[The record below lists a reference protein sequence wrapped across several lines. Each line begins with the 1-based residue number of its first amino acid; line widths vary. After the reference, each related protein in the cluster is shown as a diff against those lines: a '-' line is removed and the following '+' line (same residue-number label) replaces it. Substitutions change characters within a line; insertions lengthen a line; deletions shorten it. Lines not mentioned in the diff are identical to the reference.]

1 MLVVITAI
9 TSYWLPYTKVL
20 SSEAIHAFFYH
31 CGDEG
36 MPFADTHMM
45 GLCSV
50 DESGIWTPNLDLSV
64 CYMVLAAGLLR
75 YSQMCITFGCG
86 VPCGLFVPSLYTG
99 AAVGRIVGHLAIWF
113 FPMIGI
119 NGVTPHPGI
128 YSMVGAAAVLGGV
141 TRVTISLVV
150 IMFELT
156 SGLQLIVPFMVAVL
170 ISKAVGDCFTGGVY
184 DVAIMLRGYPYLHEP
199 DDLTFE
205 TRACDIMDTELEC
218 FFSSEARSAKEL
230 LQVCNDCKHKGR
242 PVLHSPGDRRLLGY
256 VTIKAIQDKL
266 EELLAHKDP
275 FFKESTM
282 CSFTKDG
289 RNDKANLWCIVDVNV
304 ITVVPETPCAQVHN
318 IFRQLGDNLILV
330 TRFGDLEGMITKKGF
345 VHALEAHGHM
355 KHDPAV
361 EGHDDFA
368 PVAAFDG
375 NNNTP
380 LLTRDPSRGKT
391 HCV

>member
-1 MLVVITAI
+1 
-9 TSYWLPYTKVL
+9 
-20 SSEAIHAFFYH
+20 
-31 CGDEG
+31 
-36 MPFADTHMM
+36 
-45 GLCSV
+45 
-50 DESGIWTPNLDLSV
+50 
-64 CYMVLAAGLLR
+64 
-75 YSQMCITFGCG
+75 
-86 VPCGLFVPSLYTG
+86 
-99 AAVGRIVGHLAIWF
+99 
-113 FPMIGI
+113 MIGI

-256 VTIKAIQDKL
+256 VTINAIRDKL
-266 EELLAHKDP
+266 EELLADKDP

-282 CSFTKDG
+282 CSFAKDG
-289 RNDKANLWCIVDVNV
+289 RNVKANLWCIVDVNV

-361 EGHDDFA
+361 EGHDDLA
-368 PVAAFDG
+368 PIAAFED
-375 NNNTP
+375 NSTTP
-380 LLTRDPSRGKT
+380 LLTRGPSRGKT